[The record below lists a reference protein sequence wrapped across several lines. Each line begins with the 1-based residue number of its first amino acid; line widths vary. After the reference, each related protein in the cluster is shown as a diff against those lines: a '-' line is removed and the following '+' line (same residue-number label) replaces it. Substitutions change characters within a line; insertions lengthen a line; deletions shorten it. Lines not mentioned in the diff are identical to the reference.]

1 VGLSPRGAGQEARE
15 ESAGYGVVVNG
26 MDRLRPRGRSTAWA
40 LVSAQALTAA
50 IATLIVWIGWGPGA
64 ALAACFG
71 GVVVVAP
78 TIYFAAKVGL
88 PRSNA
93 AEVLGAFYK
102 AEVGKLI
109 LTALLFWIGALLFG
123 AYFAPL
129 MITCIACLAMNWV
142 MLAVTK
148 TW

>member
-1 VGLSPRGAGQEARE
+1 
-15 ESAGYGVVVNG
+15 

-40 LVSAQALTAA
+40 LISAQALTAA
-50 IATLIVWIGWGPGA
+50 IAAVIVLIGWGPAA

-71 GVVVVAP
+71 CLVVIAP
-78 TIYFAAKVGL
+78 TIYFAAKVGMRAD
-88 PRSNA
+88 RSNA
-93 AEVLGAFYK
+93 AEVLGAFYR

-123 AYFAPL
+123 PYFAPL

>member
-1 VGLSPRGAGQEARE
+1 
-15 ESAGYGVVVNG
+15 
-26 MDRLRPRGRSTAWA
+26 LRPRGRSTAWA

-50 IATLIVWIGWGPGA
+50 IAAVIVLIGWGPAA

-71 GVVVVAP
+71 GVVVIAP
-78 TIYFAAKVGL
+78 TIYFAAKVGMRAG
-88 PRSNA
+88 RSNA
-93 AEVLGAFYK
+93 AEVLGAFYR

-123 AYFAPL
+123 SHFAPL

>member
-1 VGLSPRGAGQEARE
+1 
-15 ESAGYGVVVNG
+15 

-50 IATLIVWIGWGPGA
+50 IAAVIVWIGWGPAA

-71 GVVVVAP
+71 GVVVIAP
-78 TIYFAAKVGL
+78 TIYFAAKVGM
-88 PRSNA
+88 RAGSNA
-93 AEVLGAFYK
+93 AEVLGAFYR

-123 AYFAPL
+123 SHFAQL

>member
-1 VGLSPRGAGQEARE
+1 
-15 ESAGYGVVVNG
+15 
-26 MDRLRPRGRSTAWA
+26 MDRLRARGRSTAWA
-40 LVSAQALTAA
+40 LVSAQALTALVA
-50 IATLIVWIGWGPGA
+50 AVIVLMGWGPAA

-71 GVVVVAP
+71 GVVVIAP
-78 TIYFAAKVGL
+78 TIYFAAKVGM
-88 PRSNA
+88 RAGRTSA
-93 AEVLGAFYK
+93 AEVLGAFYR

-109 LTALLFWIGALLFG
+109 LTTLLFWIGALLFG

>member
-1 VGLSPRGAGQEARE
+1 MC
-15 ESAGYGVVVNG
+15 VV
-26 MDRLRPRGRSTAWA
+26 
-40 LVSAQALTAA
+40 
-50 IATLIVWIGWGPGA
+50 I
-64 ALAACFG
+64 
-71 GVVVVAP
+71 AP

-88 PRSNA
+88 QRSNA

-123 AYFAPL
+123 PHFAPL

>member
-1 VGLSPRGAGQEARE
+1 
-15 ESAGYGVVVNG
+15 
-26 MDRLRPRGRSTAWA
+26 MDRLRARGRSTAWA
-40 LVSAQALTAA
+40 LVSAQTLTAG
-50 IATLIVWIGWGPGA
+50 IAAVIVLIGWGPAA

-71 GVVVVAP
+71 GVVVIAP
-78 TIYFAAKVGL
+78 TVYFAAKVGTGTG
-88 PRSNA
+88 RANA
-93 AEVLGAFYK
+93 AEVLGAFYR

-123 AYFAPL
+123 RHFAPL

-148 TW
+148 SW